1 MADQIKVYTIGY
13 QGRSV
18 EEVMHLIA
26 HYNIALLVDVRSKPY
41 GRRFEFNRK
50 ALEAIFPG
58 YRWMGD
64 RLGGFS
70 TITDQAI
77 ADLADLARSQRVLLM
92 CMERLPKDCHR
103 SYELAERL
111 RVHDIEA
118 IHL

>member
-1 MADQIKVYTIGY
+1 MADQVKIYTIGY

-18 EEVMHLIA
+18 EEVQKLVE

-41 GRRFEFNRK
+41 GRRFDFNRK

-70 TITDQAI
+70 AISDQAI
-77 ADLADLARSQRVLLM
+77 SDLAELACSQRVLLM

-103 SYELAERL
+103 GYELAERL
-111 RVHDIEA
+111 RAHDIEA